1 MEAPGNSTCQYREN
15 IEKISRNT
23 SRLQKGGIFS
33 PFVQKCEKKSRKKP
47 VKSRI
52 INNVR
57 SEKRFSSFGAA
68 ILLQWRKKMKMPNK
82 LILAVI
88 KQPNSYNSWWYEVFS
103 VDIFERTDNGFA
115 GSLKNAEKDLSEL
128 HHGTEVRAFELVKE
142 NEYVHEGMSGCDC
155 ETYSLRGI

>member
-1 MEAPGNSTCQYREN
+1 
-15 IEKISRNT
+15 
-23 SRLQKGGIFS
+23 
-33 PFVQKCEKKSRKKP
+33 
-47 VKSRI
+47 
-52 INNVR
+52 
-57 SEKRFSSFGAA
+57 
-68 ILLQWRKKMKMPNK
+68 MKMPNK

-155 ETYSLRGI
+155 ETYSLRGIYQVKGSDPIEVVELELHEDMDGNIGYDVVYELNDYPTLAGEDEFFDFNSI